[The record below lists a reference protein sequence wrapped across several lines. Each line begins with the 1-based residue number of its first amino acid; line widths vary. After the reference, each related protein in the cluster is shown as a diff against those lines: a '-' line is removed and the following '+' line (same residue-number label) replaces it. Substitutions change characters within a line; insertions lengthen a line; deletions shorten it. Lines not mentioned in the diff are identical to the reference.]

1 MPDDL
6 LEFIR
11 TKKETK
17 KSFTE
22 ALHFNSKLPL
32 ITLILDDELNAKEQ
46 KTLDTLLKGCQSLD
60 TLQIVLLTDSHTTK
74 KRSANIIEL
83 PYSEKNRRKAIE
95 AADMALTFNF
105 SDIEELLMH
114 GTIPISSQR
123 SNVQNYDPNSEQG
136 NSFIYSALEPWSIFA
151 SIVRA
156 TETFKF
162 PYDWKNII
170 RQGLSS
176 ISKD

>member
-1 MPDDL
+1 MSDSL
-6 LEFIR
+6 MEFLR
-11 TKKETK
+11 SKKETK

-22 ALHFNSKLPL
+22 ALNFNPKLPL
-32 ITLILDDELNAKEQ
+32 ITLILDDELDKKEQ
-46 KTLDTLLKGCQSLD
+46 KILDTLLEGCQALD
-60 TLQIVLLTDSHTTK
+60 TLQIVLLTDSESTK
-74 KRSANIIEL
+74 KRAANIIEL

-123 SNVQNYDPNSEQG
+123 PNVENYDPNSEQG
-136 NSFIYSALEPWSIFA
+136 NSFTYNTLDPWSVFA

-156 TETFKF
+156 TETYKF

-176 ISKD
+176 VAKD